1 MGKYEPLGQFLS
13 KQKRNRISMT
23 FAEIEKILNAKLP
36 ASKTSR
42 AFWSNNPDNNV
53 MTRVWVDAG
62 FETEDVNPQ
71 SSSLVFHRK
80 LKRRSKRSNHKNDW
94 NNIFG
99 SMKGMITFAPGFD
112 PTSPA
117 YSAKEWEEIER
128 EWSENWDVLMQPLD
142 LQR

>member
-1 MGKYEPLGQFLS
+1 MGKYEPLGQFLK
-13 KQKRNRISMT
+13 KQKSNRISIT

-42 AFWSNNPDNNV
+42 TFWSNNPDNNV
-53 MTRVWVDAG
+53 MTRVWIDAG

-80 LKRRSKRSNHKNDW
+80 SKKRTIRNVRKRDW
-94 NNIFG
+94 NSVFG
-99 SMKGMITFAPGFD
+99 SMKGMITFVPGFD

-117 YSAKEWEEIER
+117 YSAKEWEQIER
-128 EWSENWDVLMQPLD
+128 EWSENWDVLMQPLS
-142 LQR
+142 QS